1 MLWVVSG
8 YRVRAK
14 HDGTA
19 WVLRVEGADG
29 TALGN
34 AKAIAIEQIDESAR
48 TLIAGEVGIRPED
61 VNLRIEIQLDPVVQ
75 ARLDRI
81 ELMRRHVEE
90 DVNAVERHLGEGGV
104 SSGDIHALLS
114 DIVTNREIAK
124 AGLRRYP
131 QAIAVRFDDHGRFT
145 TTTCRACLEN
155 DRGDYAS
162 LPPEGRNTLVM
173 QGPVMCDVC
182 FEDRS

>member
-1 MLWVVSG
+1 M
-8 YRVRAK
+8 RAT

-19 WVLRVEGADG
+19 WVVRVEGADG

-34 AKAIAIEQIDESAR
+34 AKAAAIEQIDESAR

-61 VNLRIEIQLDPVVQ
+61 VGLRIEIQLDPVVQ

-90 DVNAVERHLGEGGV
+90 DVHAVALHLGEGGV
-104 SSGDIHALLS
+104 CSGDIHALLS
-114 DIVTNREIAK
+114 DTVNNQEIAQH
-124 AGLRRYP
+124 GLRRYP
-131 QAIAVRFDDHGRFT
+131 QAIAVRFDDRGRFT
-145 TTTCRACLEN
+145 TTTCRACLDK
-155 DRGDYAS
+155 DRGDYAA
-162 LPPEGRNTLVM
+162 LPPEGLNTLVM